1 MARVAFIAMETESYY
16 TSDGDIAYI
25 RVRPPQGRVT
35 SEEEQWGLRDFDE
48 TGALVGLEVW
58 SASKV
63 LPRELVDAL
72 PRLDG
77 RGTTIEH
84 QPA

>member
-1 MARVAFIAMETESYY
+1 MEPESYY
-16 TSDGDIAYI
+16 TSGGDIAYI
-25 RVRPPQGRVT
+25 RVRSPQGRVT
-35 SEEEQWGLRDFDE
+35 SEDERWGLRDFDE

-63 LPRELVDAL
+63 LLGELIAAL
-72 PRLDG
+72 PRLEG
-77 RGTTIEH
+77 RGTAIER

>member
-1 MARVAFIAMETESYY
+1 
-16 TSDGDIAYI
+16 
-25 RVRPPQGRVT
+25 
-35 SEEEQWGLRDFDE
+35 
-48 TGALVGLEVW
+48 VW

-63 LPRELVDAL
+63 LPEALIEAL

-77 RGTTIEH
+77 RGTTVEQ

>member
-1 MARVAFIAMETESYY
+1 METESYY
-16 TSDGDIAYI
+16 TSEGDIAYI

-35 SEEEQWGLRDFDE
+35 SEEEGWGLRDFDE

-72 PRLDG
+72 PRLEG
-77 RGTTIEH
+77 RGTAIER